1 MTIRLGMI
9 GCGYGKAVM
18 APAFRADSR
27 CQIVCIAASRQENAD
42 AAASQLS
49 IPRAF
54 GDWRGLVHDAGVDA
68 VAVAVPPHLQP
79 EIVLE
84 VLKMGKPVF
93 AEKPL
98 AVRIADARRMAE
110 QAEQVRVA
118 NMVDFNFSA
127 IAPFLQVR
135 KMLRENTIGRLRHV
149 VVNWQA
155 ESYTNRVRLEN
166 WKSTSDEGGGSL
178 SNFVA
183 HCLHYLEWFAG
194 PIAGLNAHLFRL
206 PDDPRPS
213 DSAVN
218 LAIEFQSG
226 AGGMLAMSA
235 AAFPGSG
242 HKIEFY
248 GENGSLILENSS
260 RDYMRGFRLLCG
272 HRPDTVMTPVK
283 VSDQEE
289 DSWEDGRVLP
299 LSRLVRQ
306 FCDWVENGTPARPDF
321 SDALRVQ
328 ELIEAAKIS
337 HNDGWIRTS

>member
-1 MTIRLGMI
+1 MTIRLGII
-9 GCGYGKAVM
+9 GCGYGKAVI

-27 CQIVCIAASRQENAD
+27 CQIVSIAASRQESAN
-42 AAASQLS
+42 AAAAQLDV
-49 IPRAF
+49 PRAF
-54 GDWRGLVHDAGVDA
+54 GDWRGLVHDASVDA

-84 VLKMGKPVF
+84 VLKIGKPVF

-98 AVRIADARRMAE
+98 AVRITDARRMAE
-110 QAEQVRVA
+110 QAEQARVA

-127 IAPFLQVR
+127 IAPFLQAR
-135 KMLRENTIGRLRHV
+135 KMLQEHAIGRLRHI
-149 VVNWQA
+149 VVNWQT

-194 PIAGLNAHLFRL
+194 SIAGLNAHLFRL
-206 PDDPRPS
+206 PDDTRSS

-218 LAIEFQSG
+218 LAMEFQSG

-248 GENGSLILENSS
+248 GEDGSLILENSS

-272 HRPDTVMTPVK
+272 RRPETAMTPVRI
-283 VSDQEE
+283 SDQEE
-289 DSWEDGRVLP
+289 DSWEDGRILP

-306 FCDWVENGTPARPDF
+306 FCDWIEYGKSARPDF
-321 SDALRVQ
+321 RDALRVQ
-328 ELIEAAKIS
+328 ELIEAAKNS
-337 HNDGWIRTS
+337 HKNGWIMTE